1 MIFSD
6 QATID
11 ATNLRI
17 GQQYIQENSEKQ
29 LPTTNNQELRIFRGV
44 GYLFF
49 FYLSLICGGVICFVF
64 KVVMMQ

>member
-17 GQQYIQENSEKQ
+17 GQQYIEENSEKQ
-29 LPTTNNQELRIFRGV
+29 LPTTKNQELRIFRGV
-44 GYLFF
+44 GYFFF
-49 FYLSLICGGVICFVF
+49 FYLSLMCGGVICFVF
-64 KVVMMQ
+64 KVVKME